1 MLLCRICLFLE
12 YHSFIGSVLQLP
24 VWLHTGNFSF
34 SKIISILVSS
44 FYVLNRIKG
53 RGPQKEQKEGDGF
66 DG

>member
-1 MLLCRICLFLE
+1 MMLCRICLFLE
-12 YHSFIGSVLQLP
+12 YHSFIGSVLQLL
-24 VWLHTGNFSF
+24 VRILTGNFSF
-34 SKIISILVSS
+34 FKNFSILVSS